1 MNDICKEDVREA
13 HLQERGMVPVDLEGY
28 SFHRDNFE
36 RLELKV
42 TGDSMSPT
50 FKIGDIVLADIL
62 PQGSAISDGIYVIR
76 IDGALIIRRVQ
87 RLPGYKI
94 NLICDNPYYSPD
106 CIDLN
111 EVGSRIEVFAKVKW
125 HFGRL

>member
-1 MNDICKEDVREA
+1 MNNIYTEDVREA
-13 HLQERGMVPVDLEGY
+13 HLQETGMVPVNLGEY

-50 FKIGDIVLADIL
+50 FEIGDIVLADIL
-62 PQGSAISDGIYVIR
+62 QQGTAISDGIYVIR
-76 IDGALIIRRVQ
+76 IDGALLIRRIQ

-94 NLICDNPYYSPD
+94 NIICDNPLYAPVY
-106 CIDLN
+106 INLN
-111 EVGSRIEVFAKVKW
+111 EVGDRIEVFAKLKW
-125 HFGRL
+125 HFRRL